1 MSYLWGTLH
10 WTDKQAQRTCKS
22 PQATDTRPKIHPVV
36 NPLPIVMAV
45 FFSIFQFYKM
55 WTKMKLHVRPRRNIF
70 KDFSIL
76 SSLLNNSPLC
86 ISLLY
91 DILKFNVFLS
101 ITLLNLTNAA
111 LSRRHNNFAIN
122 ITL

>member
-45 FFSIFQFYKM
+45 FF
-55 WTKMKLHVRPRRNIF
+55 NI
-70 KDFSIL
+70 SIL
-76 SSLLNNSPLC
+76 QNVDENEITRQTKEEYFKGLFNSKL
-86 ISLLY
+86 
-91 DILKFNVFLS
+91 
-101 ITLLNLTNAA
+101 ITK
-111 LSRRHNNFAIN
+111 
-122 ITL
+122 